1 MEENQ
6 NPNPENAPVVD
17 EESFVDKLFT
27 SLGGEER
34 GWDKDLF
41 AERIST
47 DKEYNE
53 KIFGALGE
61 QEFSQEDFQ
70 YATGLKK
77 KNSQKTLLVRS

>member
-47 DKEYNE
+47 DQDYND
-53 KIFGALGE
+53 KIFEGLGD

-70 YATGLKK
+70 YATGIKK
-77 KNSQKTLLVRS
+77 KIKQKTLLVRS

>member
-34 GWDKDLF
+34 GWDKDLLP
-41 AERIST
+41 R
-47 DKEYNE
+47 
-53 KIFGALGE
+53 
-61 QEFSQEDFQ
+61 
-70 YATGLKK
+70 GLAPRKSITK
-77 KNSQKTLLVRS
+77 RSW